1 MVTSIKSTILR
12 SIWIEGCASGIF
24 EQIDLSQRKLIKW
37 VEAEFCEA
45 FVAGE
50 IEICAYC
57 GSV

>member
-1 MVTSIKSTILR
+1 MLITISFTILE

-24 EQIDLSQRKLIKW
+24 EQINLSQRKLIEW
-37 VEAEFCEA
+37 VETKFCEA

-50 IEICAYC
+50 VGTCAYC